1 MLLKCEG
8 ADSFNDLRLFIA
20 VLVSKGIPRETVIV
34 LANRYCVG
42 ATPDVT
48 ALGADECLP
57 RSGLPKLM
65 QPTAT
70 DETFNPV
77 LPSDL

>member
-8 ADSFNDLRLFIA
+8 ADSFNDLRFFIA

-48 ALGADECLP
+48 ALGADGKEYPTAFCF
-57 RSGLPKLM
+57 SGL
-65 QPTAT
+65 A
-70 DETFNPV
+70 
-77 LPSDL
+77 